1 MRTKIC
7 NFVDLDVWKEG
18 HKIVLK
24 IYKITKNF
32 PKHELYGLTSQIRR
46 AAISITSNIAKGFSK
61 FHYKEKIHF
70 YYSARGS
77 TSEVQN
83 LLIIGKDLGYIDLV
97 TYKELLVEL
106 DNVSKLLNGLIRS
119 TGEQIA
125 TP

>member
-1 MRTKIC
+1 M
-7 NFVDLDVWKEG
+7 
-18 HKIVLK
+18 
-24 IYKITKNF
+24 
-32 PKHELYGLTSQIRR
+32 YGLTSQIRL
-46 AAISITSNIAKGFSK
+46 AAIYITSNIAEGFSR

-70 YYSARGS
+70 YYSACGS

-119 TGEQIA
+119 TGKQIA
-125 TP
+125 TH